1 MSRLSVNARRYLAAA
16 YVLGTLRGPAR
27 RAMQRRLATD
37 PALAA
42 AVHWWERQFH
52 RLHRGFPV
60 ETPPPAVWTA
70 ISRQLVTATPAR
82 DVPAASG
89 GRVPPVLTARRAPP
103 PVAGVSRGWR
113 ALALAAS
120 LVAMVL
126 GGLLVRETRQVP
138 PVSTPL
144 LAQAEDTYVGAL
156 SADGGRWLIA
166 VPLHGGRMRVRVEGT
181 PKLAQNQDAEL
192 WWIGADGTPKSLGVL
207 PVRGE
212 LERVVAALPPG
223 ETPVLAVSL
232 EPPGGS
238 PEAGPTGPV
247 VATFN
252 AIRSL

>member
-1 MSRLSVNARRYLAAA
+1 MSAWTARRRSMLAAA

-27 RAMQRRLATD
+27 RAFSRRLRRD

-52 RLHRGFPV
+52 RLNGGFRP
-60 ETPPPAVWTA
+60 ETPPPAVWAA
-70 ISRQLVTATPAR
+70 ISRDLVTATPAR
-82 DVPAASG
+82 NVPAASG
-89 GRVPPVLTARRAPP
+89 GRVPPVLTATRSRPQ
-103 PVAGVSRGWR
+103 VHGVSRGWR

-138 PVSTPL
+138 PATPVV
-144 LAQAEDTYVGAL
+144 AEATATYVGAL
-156 SADGGRWLIA
+156 SADGGRWLVS
-166 VPLHGGRMRVRVEGT
+166 VPLHGGRMRVRVEGAPRLT
-181 PKLAQNQDAEL
+181 QDQDAEL

-223 ETPVLAVSL
+223 ESPVLAVSL

>member
-16 YVLGTLRGPAR
+16 YALGTLRGSAR
-27 RAMQRRLATD
+27 RAVQRRLATD

-42 AVHWWERQFH
+42 AVHWWERQFQ
-52 RLHRGFPV
+52 RLNHGFPV
-60 ETPPPAVWTA
+60 ETPPPAVWAA
-70 ISRQLVTATPAR
+70 ISRQIITATPAR
-82 DVPAASG
+82 DVPAAAG
-89 GRVPPVLTARRAPP
+89 GRVPPILTAARPSAAPR
-103 PVAGVSRGWR
+103 GVNRGWR
-113 ALALAAS
+113 ALAMAAS
-120 LVAMVL
+120 LLAMVL
-126 GGLLVRETRQVP
+126 GVLLVRETAQVP
-138 PVSTPL
+138 PPPV
-144 LAQAEDTYVGAL
+144 AVAEAAPSYVGAL
-156 SADGGRWLIA
+156 TADGGRWLVS

-181 PKLAQNQDAEL
+181 PRLDQNQDAEL

-212 LERVVAALPPG
+212 LERVVEALPPG
-223 ETPVLAVSL
+223 EAPVLAVSL